1 MRDMAE
7 DGGIIVSRWN
17 PRQSLVV
24 VM

>member
-24 VM
+24 IM